1 MLGTPG
7 VSPCCCKCYEHAH
20 TLTILSAVTAQ
31 DFVYRTTQGV
41 HMIFIGIVLLIIGF
55 VAPIPIFW
63 TIGIILLI
71 IGIVLEL
78 MGMAG
83 HAVAGRRHY
92 Y

>member
-1 MLGTPG
+1 
-7 VSPCCCKCYEHAH
+7 
-20 TLTILSAVTAQ
+20 
-31 DFVYRTTQGV
+31 
-41 HMIFIGIVLLIIGF
+41 MIFLGIVLLIIGF
-55 VAPIPIFW
+55 VASVPIFW
-63 TIGIILLI
+63 TIGIVLVF